1 MIPENSAH
9 KHRYRRTTLSGIAL
23 LVLLGALVWGLGST
37 LLLHGLA
44 QMIAR
49 ASSGQLV
56 INGVSGSLYDT
67 IHIQRID
74 WQSPSKTI
82 TIKQLDMGWSPQQLW
97 RNHQLKFT
105 QLSIATVDIT
115 QKQPDNTPLTL
126 PASLKLP
133 INLSV
138 PEGHI
143 LALRILNGDQ
153 QTLLGPIDF
162 NLNYTQPQYLL
173 QGSLTSPW
181 GKANIQAQLAD
192 QTPFKLA
199 GQLGLSQH
207 DGLRN
212 YDSTT
217 RFDGTLARIDINGTA
232 SSSQANAR
240 LQAQLTPFAKV
251 PITLAHLTLNNVN
264 PADIVTTWPQ
274 ARLDAQLNLAPSG
287 HGIYGGRLHVDNHI
301 AGTIDNHR
309 LPVNA
314 LDAHIN
320 GTLTDI
326 SLSNLT
332 ILLNQRGRIAG
343 SGRWHH
349 QGLDLHLLAR
359 QIDLNTLYQP
369 LHATHLDGKLDMAV
383 TAQRQ
388 TLHAVLAQANY
399 NMDLTANYQQQRLS
413 ITSAKI
419 FKDSSSLIFSGELNL
434 SGTRKFSAQGQLNR
448 FNPAQFG
455 HFPVAGINADF
466 STQGALQ
473 PHLQTRL
480 QLTINNSHYNN
491 APLSGHLK
499 TLITPTHVADT
510 TAQFQ
515 LGTNKL
521 DLQGSFG
528 TARDQMSWQ
537 LHAPDITVF
546 GAGWGGKLMANGT
559 LLGSLAQPGGEMN
572 VQGEQLTGPSGMHI
586 ARINTRLK
594 IDPGENGLINGSGSL
609 RDLQI
614 SGLMLESASI
624 YANGSRHQHNLTL
637 LAKNSQFD
645 LSTVLAGDWRK
656 SGWRGQIRQL
666 TNRGQLPFNLLAPAN
681 LAYSQHHLLID
692 SAAFNV
698 AKGTLKLDRLEYGAT
713 GLQCQ
718 GSASGIDLGFLQQQL
733 HPNEQLANTLTA
745 GGKWQFTL
753 ADQANGDISLWR
765 ESGDI
770 SLIGNQTTPLGIS
783 RATVSLHAVNNKLS
797 AALEANGMRL
807 GTINAKAD
815 TMLTRQGNRIGLSTL
830 APISGRL
837 QLQIPSLAWLTAML
851 DNPFKLDGALQGQLE
866 LRGSLYNPLFTGTLS
881 GNQLVLSY
889 PEQGIALQNG
899 VLHANFNQDKI
910 DINHLDF
917 RAGGDLK
924 SNGSVQ
930 WTQGQMNMRLNAT
943 ANQLNLIKRPDR
955 QITLSG
961 QASLAA
967 KNRLI
972 TADADVTIDRALLTL
987 IDDNTP
993 SLSNDVVVIG
1003 RNTAQSRTSTNTTN
1017 KPPAW
1022 LMDTHVKINL
1032 GTRTRISGK
1041 GLDAR
1046 LEGSLDLT
1054 QNNNQLPRANGS
1066 LAVAQGSYSA
1076 FGQKLDITRGILNF
1090 AGVIDNP
1097 GLDILATR
1105 TEPTVTVGV
1114 QVNGTLHAPNVKLVS
1129 TPELNDSEKLSWL
1142 VLGHGTNN
1150 ISTDADTKALQ
1161 AAASYLLG
1169 KNNTVSLQSKLTQLT
1184 GLNEISVNGG
1194 GTLDSSVLSL
1204 GKRLS
1209 EKVYVNYE
1217 QGLTGARQLVKITY
1231 TLSKRFSVRAQGGNQ
1246 SALDL
1251 FYTFSFD

>member
-1 MIPENSAH
+1 M
-9 KHRYRRTTLSGIAL
+9 L
-23 LVLLGALVWGLGST
+23 LLGALIWGLGST

-44 QMIAR
+44 QIINR

-56 INGVSGSLYDT
+56 ISGVSGSLYDT
-67 IHIQRID
+67 IHIQRMD
-74 WQSPSKTI
+74 WLSPTKTI
-82 TIKQLDMGWSPQQLW
+82 TVKQLDVDWSPQQLW
-97 RNHQLKFT
+97 RNRQLKLT
-105 QLSIATVDIT
+105 RLSMATLDII

-126 PASLKLP
+126 PASLALP
-133 INLSV
+133 FNLTL
-138 PEGHI
+138 PDGHI
-143 LALRILNGDQ
+143 LALRIQNGTQ
-153 QTLLGPIDF
+153 LTQLGPIDF
-162 NLNYTQPQYLL
+162 NLNYRQQQYQL
-173 QGSLTSPW
+173 QASALSPW
-181 GKANIQAQLAD
+181 GKAQIQTQLAD
-192 QTPFKLA
+192 HVPFKLA

-212 YDSTT
+212 YDSAS
-217 RFDGTLARIDINGTA
+217 RFDGTLARINVNGNA

-240 LQAQLTPFAKV
+240 LQAQLTPFASV
-251 PITLAHLTLNNVN
+251 PITLANLTLNNVN
-264 PADIVTTWPQ
+264 PADIVSTWPQ
-274 ARLDAQLNLAPSG
+274 ARLDAQLNLTPTG
-287 HGIYGGRLHVDNHI
+287 KGIYGGRLHLENHL
-301 AGTIDNHR
+301 AGTVDNHR
-309 LPVNA
+309 LPVST
-314 LDAHIN
+314 LDANLH

-326 SLSNLT
+326 SLTSLS
-332 ILLNQRGRIAG
+332 IVLNQRGRIVG
-343 SGRWHH
+343 SGHWHNE
-349 QGLDLHLLAR
+349 GLDLHLLAQ

-388 TLHAVLAQANY
+388 TLHAVLNQANY
-399 NMDLTANYQQQRLS
+399 NMDLAAIYQQQRLS
-413 ITSAKI
+413 ITSAKL

-434 SGTRKFSAQGQLNR
+434 SGSRKFSAQGQLNR

-455 HFPVAGINADF
+455 HFPVARINADF
-466 STQGALQ
+466 NTQGQLQ
-473 PHLQTRL
+473 PQLQTRL
-480 QLTINNSHYNN
+480 QLAINRSRYNN

-515 LGTNKL
+515 LGANKL

-528 TARDQMSWQ
+528 APRDQMIWQ
-537 LHAPDITVF
+537 LNAPDITVF

-572 VQGEQLTGPSGMHI
+572 LQGEQLAGPSGTHI
-586 ARINTRLK
+586 AQINTRLK

-609 RDLQI
+609 RDLQMG
-614 SGLMLESASI
+614 GLILDSASV
-624 YANGSRHQHNLTL
+624 YAKGTRHQHNLTL

-645 LSTVLAGDWRK
+645 LSSVFNGDWHK

-666 TNRGQLPFNLLAPAN
+666 TNRGQLPFNLQAPAN
-681 LAYSQHHLLID
+681 LVYRPHHLQID
-692 SAAFNV
+692 SAAFNL
-698 AKGTLKLDRLEYGAT
+698 AKGTLKLDRLDYGAN

-718 GSASGIDLGFLQQQL
+718 GSASSIDLGYLQQLL
-733 HPNEQLANTLTA
+733 HPNEQIANTMTA
-745 GGKWQFTL
+745 GGKWQFTV
-753 ADQANGDISLWR
+753 ADQIDGELSLWR
-765 ESGDI
+765 EKGDI

-783 RATVSLHAVNNKLS
+783 RTSMTMRAVNNRLS
-797 AALEANGMRL
+797 ARLEANGTRL
-807 GTINAKAD
+807 GTIDAEAN
-815 TMLTRQGNRIGLSTL
+815 TTLTRQGKRFGFSTL
-830 APISGRL
+830 APLQGRL

-851 DNPFKLDGALQGQLE
+851 DNPFKLDGALQGQLD
-866 LRGSLYNPLFTGTLS
+866 LRGSLHNPLFSGTLS
-881 GNQLVLSY
+881 GSQLALSY
-889 PEQGIALQNG
+889 PEQGVALQSG
-899 VLHANFNQDKI
+899 ILHANFNQDKI
-910 DINHLDF
+910 DISQLDF

-924 SNGSVQ
+924 SHGSVQ
-930 WTQGQMNMRLNAT
+930 WNQGRMDMQLSAT
-943 ANQLNLIKRPDR
+943 ANQLKLINRPDR
-955 QITLSG
+955 QIMLSG

-967 KNRLI
+967 KNRHI
-972 TADADVTIDRALLTL
+972 TAEADVSIDRALLTL
-987 IDDNTP
+987 IDDSTP
-993 SLSNDVVVIG
+993 SLSNDVIVIG
-1003 RNTAQSRTSTNTTN
+1003 RNTAQPRTLASTNN
-1017 KPPAW
+1017 PPSW

-1032 GTRTRISGK
+1032 GNRTRVSGK

-1046 LEGSLDLT
+1046 LEGSLDLS
-1054 QNNNQLPRANGS
+1054 QHNNHLPTANGTLS
-1066 LAVAQGSYSA
+1066 VAQGSYNA

-1114 QVNGTLHAPNVKLVS
+1114 QVNGTLRAPNVKLVS
-1129 TPELNDSEKLSWL
+1129 TPDLNDSEKLSWL

-1150 ISTDADTKALQ
+1150 ISSDADTKALQ

-1251 FYTFSFD
+1251 FYTFGFD